1 MPRLLRAQQIARAA
15 NFEVAHCNLEAR
27 AELGVL
33 ADGFESLFCDFGQN
47 LSPPE
52 RQIGVS
58 MAARPSHAAAQL
70 VQLGKAELIRVFNDE
85 GVHVRNVDTGL
96 NDRRAD
102 QNLNLSVG
110 HCLHHVRQLL
120 LIHLSVRYRNGHITE
135 PLLELR
141 RALVDRF
148 DPVVEIIHL
157 PAAGQLPA
165 DRLVQDPVAVL
176 EDEGLHRVPVV
187 RRLLDG

>member
-1 MPRLLRAQQIARAA
+1 
-15 NFEVAHCNLEAR
+15 
-27 AELGVL
+27 
-33 ADGFESLFCDFGQN
+33 
-47 LSPPE
+47 
-52 RQIGVS
+52 

-102 QNLNLSVG
+102 QNLNLPVG

-120 LIHLSVRYRNGHITE
+120 LIHLPVRHRNGHIAE

-148 DPVVEIIHL
+148 DPVV
-157 PAAGQLPA
+157 
-165 DRLVQDPVAVL
+165 
-176 EDEGLHRVPVV
+176 
-187 RRLLDG
+187 

>member
-15 NFEVAHCNLEAR
+15 NFQIAHCNLEAR

-47 LSPPE
+47 LSTPE
-52 RQIGVS
+52 GQIRVS

-70 VQLGKAELIRVFNDE
+70 VQLGKAELIRVLNDE
-85 GVHVRNVDTGL
+85 GVHVRNVNTCF

-102 QNLNLSVG
+102 QNLNLPVG

-120 LIHLSVRYRNGHITE
+120 LIHLPVRNRDFHISQ

-148 DPVVEIIHL
+148 DPVV
-157 PAAGQLPA
+157 
-165 DRLVQDPVAVL
+165 
-176 EDEGLHRVPVV
+176 
-187 RRLLDG
+187 